1 MKIAEGVFFTQTLTP
16 EERLVIRDYL
26 LRKWKC
32 DPMLDT
38 NYALDDL
45 HVADGAKISFPD
57 DRLMTVNACDA
68 SGTVEGNLALAEG
81 GVINV
86 AYGGSGFTG
95 MTVSGT
101 AALPASGR
109 VEVTLAE
116 GVKPAPGTSLA
127 ILTAGALTGGVSG
140 WHATVLNADGTT
152 ASSIALLAR
161 DSAALRLTF
170 APKGTLVIFR

>member
-1 MKIAEGVFFTQTLTP
+1 
-16 EERLVIRDYL
+16 
-26 LRKWKC
+26 
-32 DPMLDT
+32 MLDT
-38 NYALDDL
+38 NYELDNL
-45 HVADGAKISFPD
+45 HVAEGAKVSFPD
-57 DRLMTVNACDA
+57 DRLMTVSACDA

-86 AYGGSGFTG
+86 AYDGSGFTG
-95 MTVSGT
+95 MSVSGT
-101 AALPASGR
+101 MALPVSGR
-109 VEVTLAE
+109 VEVTLAD

-127 ILTAGALTGGVSG
+127 ILTANELTGGVSG

-161 DSAALRLTF
+161 DGASLRLTF